1 MDSVLHSIADGFL
14 NPFFTYGLNGVGSQS
29 QFADAF
35 ASAGK
40 RAILHLFSS
49 GYFKEWAFIGY

>member
-14 NPFFTYGLNGVGSQS
+14 NSFFTYGLNGVGSQS

-35 ASAGK
+35 ASVAK
-40 RAILHLFSS
+40 RVILHLFSS
-49 GYFKEWAFIGY
+49 CCFKEWAFTGY